1 MSPLVHA
8 FACQDCVCV
17 CIQHKERDK
26 KTYAWRGEKR
36 VTNSDRQDGG
46 VLCAVVVIVVRRTH

>member
-1 MSPLVHA
+1 M
-8 FACQDCVCV
+8 CV

-46 VLCAVVVIVVRRTH
+46 VLCAVVVIVVRRAH